1 VAISFP
7 VKIALPRSK
16 SIVIRCLLIHYLR
29 NRKLLPV
36 FEDDPNDIKIV
47 YKALKV
53 IDSAAETSVNVIDVK
68 DCGAAYRFLMALLAT
83 TKGKWLLTGTH
94 RLLQRPILPLVN
106 FLTAKGAKI
115 EKIEQGWQIEGVD
128 LQIDNC
134 DIDTQE
140 TSQFASAVMLIS
152 DSKIQKFNK
161 LEWGS
166 INTLFYHK
174 GHKEI
179 TMSTN
184 FKCCKSKLCELCENP
199 CELCGKEFLSFVT
212 TPNENPYIKMTQ
224 TLLQTNNLT
233 SFLALADWSAAVF
246 WLANALLTPNAHY
259 LLENLRFDDLQGD
272 AVIVKWFEKFGLLF
286 TENETGIEV
295 KHIENVDI
303 PSQIIDVK
311 ETPDIALVLAVLS
324 VCYPFELTLSGLR
337 NINLKESNR
346 LDILVNELSRFTVI
360 DINSE
365 DSITIHKR
373 KAELPNAFHFDSYND
388 HRFVMAWSLFKNYG
402 TVEIK
407 NTDCVKKS
415 YPNFLIIVST
425 STSS

>member
-1 VAISFP
+1 MAISFP

-16 SIVIRCLLIHYLR
+16 SIVIRCLIIHYLR
-29 NRKLLPV
+29 TGKLLPV

-53 IDSAAETSVNVIDVK
+53 IDSASETSVNVIDVE

-83 TKGKWLLTGTH
+83 TKGKWLLTGTQ

-115 EKIEQGWQIEGVD
+115 EKIETGWQIEGVD
-128 LQIDNC
+128 LQIDKF

-140 TSQFASAVMLIS
+140 TSQFVSALMLIS
-152 DSKIQKFNK
+152 DLKIQKFKNSK
-161 LEWGS
+161 
-166 INTLFYHK
+166 
-174 GHKEI
+174 
-179 TMSTN
+179 
-184 FKCCKSKLCELCENP
+184 KSYVLTVLRSYG
-199 CELCGKEFLSFVT
+199 LQ
-212 TPNENPYIKMTQ
+212 NPYVRMTQ